1 LINLSEPEN
10 LVELRNQILSKLF
23 KWLILS
29 NLEFKESG
37 AANVALKLNGLFKL
51 TDDPKCLCLSLLLRE
66 VRSINA
72 SIRETSEKASQ
83 DDELQINQA
92 RMIEIQK
99 QTNKVFIGMFK
110 RWITTEEKAKMFML
124 EMPGVDFIFESFG

>member
-29 NLEFKESG
+29 NVEFKESG
-37 AANVALKLNGLFKL
+37 AVNVALKLNGLFKL

-99 QTNKVFIGMFK
+99 
-110 RWITTEEKAKMFML
+110 
-124 EMPGVDFIFESFG
+124 